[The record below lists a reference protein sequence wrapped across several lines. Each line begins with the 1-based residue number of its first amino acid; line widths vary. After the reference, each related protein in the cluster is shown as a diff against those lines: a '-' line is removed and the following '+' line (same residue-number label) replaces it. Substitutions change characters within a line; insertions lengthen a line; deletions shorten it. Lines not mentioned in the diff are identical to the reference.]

1 MRNAASALRVARAL
15 YQNATRPAPTPSR
28 PVAPL
33 ASLPKFFPS
42 SLDFPSLHHVRY
54 VRCFNA
60 LFSSSLSP
68 SSSPRLCWPALVPR
82 NRRENVL
89 AFNPTTSCFSA
100 PLPIFQLSRP
110 LRRPR
115 LPPPTPTP
123 LPTRRLQTPKPLRPR
138 LPPRPTATL
147 RSFAIISTSTS
158 DSPAPTPRISTSS
171 PAVTMAIAV

>member
-1 MRNAASALRVARAL
+1 MRNAAVALVVARAL

-28 PVAPL
+28 PRIQLVAPI
-33 ASLPKFFPS
+33 ASPPKFFPS

-60 LFSSSLSP
+60 LSSFSLSP

-100 PLPIFQLSRP
+100 PLPIFRLSRP

-123 LPTRRLQTPKPLRPR
+123 LPTRRLQTPKAPLR
-138 LPPRPTATL
+138 
-147 RSFAIISTSTS
+147 
-158 DSPAPTPRISTSS
+158 
-171 PAVTMAIAV
+171 